1 LESAGLEETSSAGDR
16 TAVVKSVVKHY
27 IRGSQTVRRA
37 PTQDS
42 AVSPLV
48 GGDVS
53 MTVTFILNEIW
64 ERYKIYIFVGTL
76 LGYNILLLCIL
87 L

>member
-1 LESAGLEETSSAGDR
+1 MRFAGRKRLENAGLEETFSAGDR
-16 TAVVKSVVKHY
+16 TPVVESVVKHY
-27 IRGSQTVRRA
+27 IRGSQTVGRA

-48 GGDVS
+48 GDVS

-76 LGYNILLLCIL
+76 LG
-87 L
+87 